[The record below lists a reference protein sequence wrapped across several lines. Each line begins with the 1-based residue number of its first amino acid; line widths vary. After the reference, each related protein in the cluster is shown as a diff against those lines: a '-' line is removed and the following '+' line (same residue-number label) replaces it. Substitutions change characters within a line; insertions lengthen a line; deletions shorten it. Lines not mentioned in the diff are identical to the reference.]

1 MAVKVVGKEHGTQ
14 KYFVVDTYYTDSEY
28 LSDGLAYNVPVMKFQ
43 GQYDTYDVEI
53 GALYLNSAGAVKS
66 ASKARSFALLNNA
79 AAPTVEEMLTAAGVT
94 DLDGFDIETVWMD
107 DNSVLNGGSGSTAAV
122 RRVRGASSVATY
134 SANVALDAYI
144 DAVRVYKPYG
154 DNDPETYIDGERNAQ
169 YVNVL
174 DALKSGDISGT
185 ADKTLNYFELS
196 NDSDEL
202 TFANYET
209 PAFGGPQNEIYLKKG
224 AGISFT
230 LNGFDPQKSSV
241 MISLRSVR
249 SSSAADNSVSC
260 QINGNEFV
268 VNSATELYYNL
279 TGLLSGLDS
288 EGHPFETNVITI
300 VNNSDNNLLA
310 IDYIK
315 VVDAKLGSDENNS
328 KENTETI
335 ILQSLNSKAVD
346 FDPFSSFTRP
356 STDEA
361 SDGTDIIL
369 PTPGDSGNSGG
380 SDLSFIDSVVRILNK
395 IIELILNIS
404 KVPW

>member
-1 MAVKVVGKEHGTQ
+1 
-14 KYFVVDTYYTDSEY
+14 
-28 LSDGLAYNVPVMKFQ
+28 MKFE

-53 GALYLNSAGAVKS
+53 GSLYLNSAGAVKGP
-66 ASKARSFALLNNA
+66 SKVRSFALLNNIET
-79 AAPTVEEMLTAAGVT
+79 PSVKEMLASAGVT

-107 DNSVLNGGSGSTAAV
+107 DNSVLNGGTGSARPAV
-122 RRVRGASSVATY
+122 RRARAANGVAAY
-134 SANVALDAYI
+134 SAADVSLDAYI

-154 DNDPETYIDGERNAQ
+154 ANDPDTYIDGERNAQ

-196 NDSDEL
+196 NDNDEL
-202 TFANYET
+202 TFANYESSL
-209 PAFGGPQNEIYLKKG
+209 FGGPQNEIYLKKG

-230 LNGFDPQKSSV
+230 LNGFDPQTSSV
-241 MISLRSVR
+241 MISLRAVR
-249 SSSAADNSVSC
+249 AASAANNNVVC
-260 QINGNEFV
+260 RINGNEFH
-268 VNSATELYYNL
+268 VNSANELYYNL
-279 TGLLSGLDS
+279 TGLLAGINSDGNA
-288 EGHPFETNVITI
+288 FETNVITI
-300 VNNSDNNLLA
+300 VNESDDNLLA